1 MRQVPVGRRCSTYG
15 SHVCRW
21 SWFLWCQ
28 DRTHLERWSPNAGWQ
43 PKNHGILWAFE
54 SKKQLFWTKRSNSGY
69 PCWTGWPLV
78 AFASLTKIKR
88 QLSIYCFFFQLFF
101 WKLKS
106 DANQTTTQSR
116 QKIHLGPCHLEIS
129 TQSFL
134 RQRFWNLEPPITLEA
149 FGRWS
154 SILGY
159 WKLAAFLYCY
169 VRNHLLHGHKF
180 GTFIFSQRFFAL
192 GLISELK
199 SQYIGAGHWGVL

>member
-1 MRQVPVGRRCSTYG
+1 M
-15 SHVCRW
+15 
-21 SWFLWCQ
+21 
-28 DRTHLERWSPNAGWQ
+28 A
-43 PKNHGILWAFE
+43 
-54 SKKQLFWTKRSNSGY
+54 TKRHGFCGPLNPKSSYFEQKDLTLVIPVELVG
-69 PCWTGWPLV
+69 LV